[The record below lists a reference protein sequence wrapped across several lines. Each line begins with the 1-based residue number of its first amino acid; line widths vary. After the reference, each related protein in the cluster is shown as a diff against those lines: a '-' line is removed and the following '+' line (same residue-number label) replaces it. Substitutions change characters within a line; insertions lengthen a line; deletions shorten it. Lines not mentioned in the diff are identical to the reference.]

1 MDRVSCKEK
10 LGVCFDTCHVWDGGY
25 DIVNHLDEVLL
36 EFDRLIGLDK
46 LCAVHLNDSM
56 NDCGAHK
63 DRHQKLGLGK
73 IGEEALR
80 RVVTHPA
87 LQGRPFILETPN
99 EDDGYAREIAWCV
112 SAGAIK
118 LKNSGRKA

>member
-1 MDRVSCKEK
+1 MISLIILMKFFLESGSEKKFRWRLLIRTFSLKNSVSK
-10 LGVCFDTCHVWDGGY
+10 G
-25 DIVNHLDEVLL
+25 
-36 EFDRLIGLDK
+36 
-46 LCAVHLNDSM
+46 ANDSM

-99 EDDGYAREIAWCV
+99 EDDGYAREIAMV
-112 SAGAIK
+112 
-118 LKNSGRKA
+118 RKWQEQ

>member
-1 MDRVSCKEK
+1 MKS
-10 LGVCFDTCHVWDGGY
+10 VCLDTCHVWDAGY
-25 DIVNHLDEVLL
+25 DIVEHLDEVLK
-36 EFDRLIGLDK
+36 EFDHIIGLERLK
-46 LCAVHLNDSM
+46 AIHLNDSM

-99 EDDGYAREIAWCV
+99 EDDGYAREIAMV
-112 SAGAIK
+112 
-118 LKNSGRKA
+118 RKWQEQ

>member
-1 MDRVSCKEK
+1 M
-10 LGVCFDTCHVWDGGY
+10 WDGGY

-99 EDDGYAREIAWCV
+99 EDDGYAREIAMV
-112 SAGAIK
+112 
-118 LKNSGRKA
+118 RKWQEQ

>member
-1 MDRVSCKEK
+1 
-10 LGVCFDTCHVWDGGY
+10 
-25 DIVNHLDEVLL
+25 
-36 EFDRLIGLDK
+36 
-46 LCAVHLNDSM
+46 M

-73 IGEEALR
+73 IGEEALK

-99 EDDGYAREIAWCV
+99 EDDGYAREIAMVRKWQGQKIKKT
-112 SAGAIK
+112 AGGKRDGSFIIW
-118 LKNSGRKA
+118 LCIL

>member
-1 MDRVSCKEK
+1 MFVLYMSCVGRR
-10 LGVCFDTCHVWDGGY
+10 L

-80 RVVTHPA
+80 RVVT
-87 LQGRPFILETPN
+87 LQQFPG
-99 EDDGYAREIAWCV
+99 
-112 SAGAIK
+112 
-118 LKNSGRKA
+118 